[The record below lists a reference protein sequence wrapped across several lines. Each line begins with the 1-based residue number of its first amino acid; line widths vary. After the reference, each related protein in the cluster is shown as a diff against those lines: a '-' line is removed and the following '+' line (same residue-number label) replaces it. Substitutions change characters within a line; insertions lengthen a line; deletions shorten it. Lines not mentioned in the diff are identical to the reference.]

1 MNMIPKKI
9 HYCWFG
15 GNPLPPLAK
24 KCIESWRKYC
34 PDYEII
40 EWNEQNFDLHYN
52 DYVWEAYEAKKW
64 AFITDVVRLYALV
77 TQGGIYMDTDVE
89 VIKPLDELL
98 DCEAVSG
105 FESETQIPTGLMACR
120 TGQPLFQELLDD
132 YKGVHFRRSD
142 GSLDLTTNVTRITR
156 VCLRHGLQ
164 LNNTLQT
171 VDGFTLLPK
180 DYLCPKDLTT
190 KEIALTEHT
199 LCIHH
204 FDGSWRSD
212 EDRLAYRLK
221 TEGLHFLPRGF
232 RGFVGKFI
240 AVTKYQGLGK
250 ALRYTVGWF
259 RR

>member
-1 MNMIPKKI
+1 MIPKKI

-24 KCIESWRKYC
+24 KCIASWRKYC

-52 DYVWEAYEAKKW
+52 DYVWEAYQARKW

-105 FESETQIPTGLMACR
+105 FESETRIPTGLMACR
-120 TGQPLFQELLDD
+120 AGQPLFQELLDD
-132 YKGVHFRRSD
+132 YKGAHFRNPD
-142 GSLDLTTNVTRITR
+142 GTLNLTTNVSRITR
-156 VCLRHGLQ
+156 VCLRHGLK

-180 DYLCPKDLTT
+180 DYLCPKDLNTR
-190 KEIALTEHT
+190 KLELTEHT

-204 FDGSWRSD
+204 FDGSWLPKSYRFKMALAFKLKKLLPPSLMETLFRIKRSIW
-212 EDRLAYRLK
+212 K
-221 TEGLHFLPRGF
+221 
-232 RGFVGKFI
+232 
-240 AVTKYQGLGK
+240 LG
-250 ALRYTVGWF
+250 ASSAN
-259 RR
+259 